1 MHIVVTGLSPWGP
14 GINLRPVYVGFLV
27 DRVAKRQVLLR
38 VLRVFPVSVVPPL
51 HFTRTGEPFLGRVLK
66 LSINFEEFPAG
77 AHRNFEE
84 KNEVFV
90 FHNDY

>member
-1 MHIVVTGLSPWGP
+1 M
-14 GINLRPVYVGFLV
+14 NLRPVYVRFFGGQSGSGTGF
-27 DRVAKRQVLLR
+27 APSSSVL
-38 VLRVFPVSVVPPL
+38 PVSVIPPL
-51 HFTRTGEPFLGRVLK
+51 PFTTTGEPFRGCVLK
-66 LSINFEEFPAG
+66 FSINFEEFPAG